1 MFMKRVNKKNENIEA
16 SFVIQQKRKSE
27 ILQLAERIE
36 TIIESNKD
44 TYKKKVALFNLVKN
58 LEVGESQTLKEQ
70 RINHLL
76 QSRLYNELA
85 KQSMR
90 EYKKTTIEAFSKTE

>member
-1 MFMKRVNKKNENIEA
+1 MKRVNKKNEDIGA
-16 SFVIQQKRKSE
+16 LFVVQQKRRSE
-27 ILQLAERIE
+27 ILQLAEKIE
-36 TIIESNKD
+36 AIVESDKN

-58 LEVGESQTLKEQ
+58 LEVGESQSLKEE

-85 KQSMR
+85 KRSM
-90 EYKKTTIEAFSKTE
+90 EDYKRATMKAFDKTE